1 MNQVTTTA
9 RKSDIAGYAP
19 DQVDLIKRTI
29 AKGATDD
36 ELQLFLY
43 QAKRTGLDPLARQIY
58 AVKRA
63 QWNKDAKTYVDVM
76 SIQVSIDGFRLVAER
91 TGKYAGQLGPFWC
104 GEDGEWRDVW
114 VAAGPPSAA
123 RVGVLRSDFK
133 EPLWGVARFDSYA
146 QRGKDGNPTR
156 MWLTMSDVMTAK
168 CAEALA
174 LRRAFPQELS
184 GLYTGDEMSQAE
196 AAPERPAPAPAPVE
210 IAAPAPLEHDPVTG
224 EIGPRTFAV
233 PLSGDKKNWI
243 LYGQAII
250 AALKASTTRAELEEW
265 IRMNG
270 DHLNEMAQSAPRAS
284 KSVSEALA
292 KAHADLAAIPPDTR
306 LPAKESQQLRRAL
319 VKRLAE
325 CQTLA
330 QVEAWREASAE
341 GIASL
346 QDEDR
351 DGVLEWAKT
360 RQEQLAEVAETVG
373 Q

>member
-1 MNQVTTTA
+1 MNEIA
-9 RKSDIAGYAP
+9 SRSPGDIIES
-19 DQVDLIKRTI
+19 VI
-29 AKGATDD
+29 AKGDLAKLTPQERTDYYTAVCRSVGLNPLTQPLAYIALNGKLTLYALRGATD
-36 ELQLFLY
+36 QLRNIHKVSVEDMTETERDGVY
-43 QAKRTGLDPLARQIY
+43 IVTCKVKNAEGRTDMAKG
-58 AVKRA
+58 AV
-63 QWNKDAKTYVDVM
+63 
-76 SIQVSIDGFRLVAER
+76 S
-91 TGKYAGQLGPFWC
+91 LGNLK
-104 GEDGEWRDVW
+104 G
-114 VAAGPPSAA
+114 
-123 RVGVLRSDFK
+123 
-133 EPLWGVARFDSYA
+133 
-146 QRGKDGNPTR
+146 
-156 MWLTMSDVMTAK
+156 
-168 CAEALA
+168 EALA
-174 LRRAFPQELS
+174 NAFMRAETKAKRRATLS
-184 GLYTGDEMSQAE
+184 ICGLSLLDETEVETIPDARKV
-196 AAPERPAPAPAPVE
+196 PNPAPVE

-330 QVEAWREASAE
+330 QVEAWRAASAE
-341 GIASL
+341 SIASL

-351 DGVLEWAKT
+351 AGVTEWEAT
-360 RQEQLAEVAETVG
+360 RREQLTEVAEVVG
-373 Q
+373 